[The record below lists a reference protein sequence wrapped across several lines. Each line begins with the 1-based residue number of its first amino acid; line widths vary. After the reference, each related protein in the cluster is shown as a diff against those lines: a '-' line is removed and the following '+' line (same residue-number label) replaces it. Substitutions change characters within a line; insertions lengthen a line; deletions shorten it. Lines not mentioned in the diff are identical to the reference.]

1 MNQSHLW
8 LPLPQ
13 PLPGSRQS
21 LCLDGDIFVWVHALP
36 TAEMGQEG
44 TRSTCIIPPG
54 AVGRD

>member
-13 PLPGSRQS
+13 PLAGSRQS
-21 LCLDGDIFVWVHALP
+21 LCLDGDTFVWVHALP